1 MTGPAAG
8 TVPGVVGGAM
18 RWGRA
23 SNGRRHLV
31 QTLPEYLGRPGVT
44 PVSLCGVEL
53 EVVAGPET
61 PWDESPALA
70 CAKCASIRDA
80 RRSDTGAD

>member
-1 MTGPAAG
+1 
-8 TVPGVVGGAM
+8 M

-31 QTLPEYLGRPGVT
+31 QTLPQYLGKPGVT

-53 EVVAGPET
+53 EVIASADT

-70 CAKCASIRDA
+70 CAKCASIRKARISDA
-80 RRSDTGAD
+80 DAD